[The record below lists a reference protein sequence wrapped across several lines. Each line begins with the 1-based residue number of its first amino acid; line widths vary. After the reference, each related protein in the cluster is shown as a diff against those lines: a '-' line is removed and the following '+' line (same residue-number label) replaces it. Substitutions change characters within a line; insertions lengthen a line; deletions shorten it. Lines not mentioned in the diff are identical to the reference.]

1 MARIEP
7 LRALHYD
14 PSVVGDLGRVCAP
27 PYDVIDDAER
37 ERLLGRSPYNVVAV
51 DLPRDS
57 RGDPY
62 AAAEQQWEA
71 WQLQGAVTR
80 DREAALWAHAQDYT
94 GPDGQRHTRRGVFCR
109 VRVQDYGPGRIRP
122 HERTHPGPRED
133 RLRLMR
139 ATRTDLSAIF
149 SLYSDPEAAAWAA
162 LGPHCDLPP
171 WAAVTDDLG
180 TLHRLWRVADPQA
193 VAAVQDAV
201 ADAELLIADGHH
213 RYETARVYA
222 DEVGGEG
229 AHRWV
234 LMCLVALEDPGLEV
248 FPTHRL
254 VRGLTADRWAS
265 LDAAVARDFHRQPIS
280 RDELLPP
287 AGDGPLSMGFLDGR
301 SGQATRLV
309 LSDQATADAA
319 LSDRSAA
326 YRSLDTGVLEALLL
340 RDALALDE
348 QDISHLNG
356 FGYARDPVQAMA
368 MVDTG
373 EYDAAFVMRPTPVAQ
388 VRAIAASGE
397 SMPPKSTFFFPKLL
411 TGLVFNALW

>member
-7 LRALHYD
+7 LCALHYD
-14 PSVVGDLGRVCAP
+14 RSVVGDLEQVCAP
-27 PYDVIDDAER
+27 PYDVIDNAER
-37 ERLLGRSPYNVVAV
+37 ERLIGRSPYNVVAV
-51 DLPRDS
+51 DLPRHGG
-57 RGDPY
+57 GDRY

-80 DREAALWAHAQDYT
+80 DREAAVWAQAQDYT
-94 GPDGQRHTRRGVFCR
+94 GPDGRRRTRRGVLCR
-109 VRVQDYGPGRIRP
+109 VRLEDYGPGAIRP
-122 HERTHPGPRED
+122 HERTHPAPRED

-149 SLYSDPEAAAWAA
+149 SLYSDPHAAAQNA
-162 LGPHCDLPP
+162 LAPHCKGVP

-180 TLHRLWRVADPQA
+180 TLHRLWRVTDPRA
-193 VAAVQDAV
+193 ITAVQAAV

-234 LMCLVALEDPGLEV
+234 LMCLVALEDPGLEI

-254 VRGLTADRWAS
+254 VRGLSADRWAS
-265 LDAAVARDFHRQPIS
+265 LDAAIARDFHRSPIS

-287 AGDGPLSMGFLDGR
+287 PGDGPLCVGLLDGR
-301 SGQATRLV
+301 SGRATRLHLV
-309 LSDQATADAA
+309 DQSTADGA
-319 LSDRSAA
+319 LGDRSPA
-326 YRSLDTGVLEALLL
+326 YRTLDTGVLEALILVN
-340 RDALALDE
+340 ALGLDE

-356 FGYARDPVQAMA
+356 LGYARDLAQATA
-368 MVDTG
+368 LVDGG
-373 EYDAAFVMRPTPVAQ
+373 EYDAAFLMRPTPVAQ
-388 VRAIAASGE
+388 VQAIAAAGE

-411 TGLVFNALW
+411 TGMVFNALW

>member
-7 LRALHYD
+7 LCALHYD
-14 PSVVGDLGRVCAP
+14 RSVVGDLGLVCAP
-27 PYDVIDDAER
+27 PYDVIDDAQR
-37 ERLLGRSPYNVVAV
+37 ERLVRRSPYNVVAV

-57 RGDPY
+57 SGDRY

-80 DREAALWAHAQDYT
+80 DREAAVWAQAQDYT
-94 GPDGQRHTRRGVFCR
+94 GPDGQRRTRRGVFCR
-109 VRVQDYGPGRIRP
+109 VRLQDYGPGAIRP

-149 SLYSDPEAAAWAA
+149 SLYSDPHAAAWTA
-162 LGPHCDLPP
+162 LGPHCEGPP

-180 TLHRLWRVADPQA
+180 TRHRLWRVADPQA
-193 VAAVQDAV
+193 VTAVQAAV
-201 ADAELLIADGHH
+201 ADAELLVADGHH

-222 DEVGGEG
+222 DEVGGDG

-248 FPTHRL
+248 FPTHRM
-254 VRGLTADRWAS
+254 VGGLSADRWAS
-265 LDAAVARDFHRQPIS
+265 LDAALSRGFHRQAIS

-287 AGDGPLSMGFLDGR
+287 PGDGPLCVGFLDGR
-301 SGQATRLV
+301 SGQATRLE
-309 LSDQATADAA
+309 LADQATADAA
-319 LSDRSAA
+319 LTGRSAA
-326 YRSLDTGVLEALLL
+326 YRTLDTGVLEALIL
-340 RDALALDE
+340 RDALGLDE

-356 FGYARDPVQAMA
+356 FGYARDPAQATA
-368 MVDTG
+368 LVDAG
-373 EYDAAFVMRPTPVAQ
+373 EYDAAFLMRPTPVAQ
-388 VRAIAASGE
+388 VRAIAAAGE